1 MQVLETVFIDLGT
14 WRVLFTERSNRRA
27 IQWKVSFGDMELFLR
42 KLATSQTS
50 LTSAVQWKPIP
61 VHYVSVA
68 NCQFSS
74 VSPFV
79 SSYPRAV
86 SIIPSKF
93 QLKLPAVLFG
103 FKEVKNLCSIALNVP
118 YELES
123 ACDGES
129 ESSDVEK
136 GNSTNDVYKLELS
149 RKDCLMNTNI
159 GNLDTNQSSSFL
171 EETKNSA
178 EDGIMYLEEMN
189 EEVLSKRILKL
200 SRQNKPK
207 SALAIYKSMTFSG
220 LKPDLHACNS
230 LLSSLLRNGML
241 DIALK
246 IFNSMK
252 ASELTTGHTY
262 SLILKAVA
270 DARGCDAAMNMF
282 SELISSKNLREK
294 IDIVVYNTM
303 ISIFAKANSWY
314 QAQKIWS
321 ILTDNGQVGT
331 IVTYRLL
338 VCTFVR
344 CGQNELAIDA
354 YSEMIR
360 NGLSPEGDT
369 MHAIIGAYTREGKY
383 DSALNVLQCMLDNE
397 LKPNAR
403 ACNAVI
409 NSLGKAGKVKL
420 SFEVY
425 ELMKSLGHAPDA
437 YTWNSLLNALN
448 RANRYSEA
456 LQLFERIRNPQ
467 SVILNVHIY
476 NTILTSCHR
485 LGLWDKAVQ
494 ILWQMEASEIP
505 VSTASYNQVIG
516 ACEVARR
523 PKVALQVYYRMVRQK
538 HSPDIFTLLSLM
550 RVCIWGSLWNEAVE
564 ILKLS
569 APNGSLYNA
578 AIQGMFL
585 TGKIDLAKKLYTE
598 MRERGLQPDGKTRA
612 MMLQNLPKHSMRNRR
627 RNVQKYKF

>member
-1 MQVLETVFIDLGT
+1 MVHVIKNLPTLAVYLDGN
-14 WRVLFTERSNRRA
+14 ERNNRFCYSRRA
-27 IQWKVSFGDMELFLR
+27 KLRYPREIFALYTGKVKGCFSFNGSNL
-42 KLATSQTS
+42 
-50 LTSAVQWKPIP
+50 V
-61 VHYVSVA
+61 YVSEKCTMFGFA
-68 NCQFSS
+68 
-74 VSPFV
+74 
-79 SSYPRAV
+79 
-86 SIIPSKF
+86 
-93 QLKLPAVLFG
+93 QLKLPAVLFS
-103 FKEVKNLCSIALNVP
+103 FKEVNNLCSIALNVP

-123 ACDGES
+123 VSDGES
-129 ESSDVEK
+129 EGSDVQN
-136 GNSTNDVYKLELS
+136 GNSTNDVYNLELS
-149 RKDCLMNTNI
+149 RKDCLTNSNI
-159 GNLDTNQSSSFL
+159 GNLATNQPSSFL
-171 EETKNSA
+171 EETKNSV
-178 EDGIMYLEEMN
+178 EDGIMYLEETN

-270 DARGCDAAMNMF
+270 DAGGCDAAMNMF

-314 QAQKIWS
+314 QAQKIWN

-369 MHAIIGAYTREGKY
+369 MHAIIGAYSREGKY
-383 DSALNVLQCMLDNE
+383 DCALNVLQYMLDNE
-397 LKPNAR
+397 LKPNER

-456 LQLFERIRNPQ
+456 LQLFERIRNLQ

-569 APNGSLYNA
+569 EPNGSLYNA

-585 TGKIDLAKKLYTE
+585 TGKIDLAKKLYME

-627 RNVQKYKF
+627 RNVQKY